1 MSYLD
6 PREAA
11 ENLQKRVLEGIRSQ
25 FPDGVIKGKVQSLHL
40 DSLSVKDDLDP
51 GDIRDQH
58 AHKLAGETW
67 SVPVYANLTLR
78 DNATGSV
85 VDSRKM
91 RIADIPKMT
100 NRYSYIV
107 ASRSGAKEYQVNN
120 QWQLKPGVYT
130 QRRKNGE
137 LETRFNIKNRKSF
150 DVVFDPASKVFHMEY
165 GKSSSKIPLYQLVQ
179 TLGVGDDVLEKAWGK
194 EVYEA
199 NKNAAKK
206 DAALSTFYKSTKK
219 MAAPDKETAA
229 AHFYDMMTASTLRP
243 DATELTLGK
252 PFEHVTGDALTRA
265 TQKLLRV
272 QGGEKEDDRESLIF
286 KDLRSVGDFAHER
299 ILEAG
304 RKGIQRKISAKIN
317 SAKNVRDVVQIG
329 MFNKPILET
338 FQKNAAAGPAAQI
351 NPVEMLAASFQTT
364 VMGPGGIQ
372 SDRQIKDEVKF
383 INASHLGFLDPINTP
398 EGASTGVT
406 LRLPFGLTKVDHT
419 VNGEARGEA
428 RIPLYNLKTQKID
441 LVSPGEASKVHI
453 VLPDQVRWENGKPK
467 PIADAVQM
475 TGAGGEDVRHG
486 KFSDAQYVIRYPSQL
501 FNMTSNLLPFLANT
515 SGGRASMASRHMEQ
529 AISLV
534 NRKPPLVQ
542 VGTGYGEDG
551 GETFERLMGGLTSH
565 TAPFAGQVTAVTK
578 DGVTV
583 RSGDGRTHEVQIYNN
598 FPVNEAKGVLDSTPV
613 VKVGDRVKKDQV
625 VADTNYS
632 KNGVLALGNNLRVA
646 YIPFKGYNFEDGVVI
661 SQSAADALA
670 SAHMHKPSVPI
681 DDATVLDKK
690 RFMLEHH
697 GLYSKG
703 QFDKLDDKG
712 IIRVG
717 QKVKPGDPLIAAMKP
732 YQLKDRTGMAAVRKM
747 MGATHTDKSLRWDSE
762 FEGDVVG
769 VHHSKEGV
777 TVHVRTVEPMQVGD
791 KLAGR
796 HGNKGICFDPQTQV
810 LTERGWSDFD
820 KLLPADRICTL
831 NPVTHHIEYQSPER
845 YIELDYTGP
854 MYRFEGRRLDL
865 MTTPNHKHFVRTAR
879 RAEYRLESAEEC
891 FGHQRV
897 HLRTGVWDGEELET
911 FTVPGRLRRE
921 GSRDHYEFCEPRTYD
936 ADDFLEFF
944 GYWVTEGSVNGS
956 HIDVAQRKEKNPE
969 TYEAIRQVLV
979 RLGYEPFCGAD
990 VLTISDP
997 RLSAW
1002 LGLFGTSLEKFIPSA
1017 FLFVS
1022 KRQLRILADAL
1033 FAGDG
1038 GVYYS
1043 ERSNHT
1049 RYELFTSSPRLA
1061 DDYQELA
1068 LKLGMSANI
1077 KPQDRKDKK
1086 NIEYVV
1092 RWSLKDEV
1100 YTTKDTRYAERSERW
1115 VDYSGKV
1122 YCVEVPNHVIY
1133 VRRNGIPVWSGNC
1146 TMILPDVEMPHT
1158 KDGKH
1163 IEVALNP
1170 SGVPGR
1176 MNVSQVL
1183 ETAAGKIA
1191 EKTGKPYIVQNFQP
1205 KFDALKKVTADL
1217 KAHGIEDEEEL
1228 FDPATKQSL
1237 GKALVGPQHLLKLV
1251 HQVEKKLSVRSGMNI
1266 PGTAQE
1272 GYDLNLQPVGGSGT
1286 GGPSIGGLDLYALLA
1301 HGAKANLREM
1311 QTYKSEGPDP
1321 QTDPKK
1327 AWPSDHTAIWASIQ
1341 SGGLLPPPK
1350 PTFAYQKF
1358 TDLLRAAGVNVDKN
1372 GHGIALSPMT
1382 DAQVVAMAPK
1392 ALPNAAERLNTKLDQ
1407 KGELKPKTG
1416 GLFDER
1422 LTGGHGGRQ
1431 WTRIELSEPVPNPFF
1446 EKAICSVAKLSK
1458 KDFEAVVGGERGVSP
1473 TGQLTDLKAG
1483 VTGGAGIK
1491 LLLDKVDVRKE
1502 LPLAQMALDAAKGQK
1517 IDPALKRV
1525 KFLRALSGLK
1535 LKPSEAYVL
1544 HNLPVL
1550 PPVMRPITPMPDGN
1564 LKPDDLNQLYSDF
1577 AKINDKLKDPVL
1589 KDNLTEEGKRNMRAQ
1604 FYDGVKALMGVGTPY
1619 ADAKE
1624 KGILHRISGSSP
1636 KHGYF
1641 QNVLLSRRQDLSM
1654 RSTIVP
1660 EPSLGLDEVGLPR
1673 TAALDLFRPFVAR
1686 KLKELGAVHNELEVA
1701 ALLMKP
1707 NAQVW
1712 KALDKVMEERP
1723 VLLKRDPVLHK
1734 YSIQAFKAR
1743 PVEGNAI
1750 KIHPLVTGGFNAD
1763 FDGDTMSAYVP
1774 ITREAVTEARKMF
1787 PSNNL
1792 FSDASGKSMYQPT
1805 LESALG
1811 LYKLSVVGKDTGKKF
1826 ADPAQVLS
1834 AAQKGHI
1841 EMTDQV
1847 HLPGGLTTP
1856 GRVLLASA
1864 VPAPL
1869 EKHMLHDMTYR
1880 LDNAGKKDGGTKGL
1894 DALLM
1899 RIAKEHTAS
1908 YDSAVN
1914 KLKDLGN
1921 GAAFGSVMVPRPTE
1935 VGHPFALGKMGGA
1948 HVATTDPSKSIFI
1961 PMPTHS
1967 LSLKDFVPDIASRE
1981 HVLVPVQEK
1990 VKKIYEDKKLTKT
2003 QKDSQAVALYQQ
2015 AATDMQAL
2023 HVKSQAEH
2031 PTNLFTMY
2039 KAGVKP
2045 GWDQYKQMVLAPM
2058 IYRDAY
2064 DRPIPNAVTK
2074 SYSEGLDMGSYWTQ
2088 MHGARRGAVMKV
2100 QEVEKPGA
2108 LSKLLM
2114 QSMLNVLVDD
2124 HDCGTKHGI
2133 ALSVNE
2139 ADIHDRYLQQ
2149 DFTHGKLHVP
2159 AGTLLTTD
2167 VVGKMRAADPHAEVV
2182 VRSPLKCEEE
2192 HGICQK
2198 CAGLTSGGQHYE
2210 LGTNVG
2216 VQAAHAVG
2224 ERAIQLTLKSFHC
2237 MHEHSLVLVRSA
2249 GRIFHTTLG
2258 QVFDRGSE
2266 GTIENGEERRLVGDL
2281 EVWDRGGW
2289 VAVRSARRHLQQ
2301 AGTAMVF
2308 TRSRAGYGVVS
2319 QDNHP
2324 HMLVENTARCSDCRT
2339 YPKRDN
2345 GGRQFYCRKCRV
2357 KFPPAALVHS
2367 DTYGMVEP
2375 QELRDKSHAA
2385 MLDTGPTPTCT
2396 TPPLVDGWL
2405 AGIFC
2410 AEGCIHTQQTAKG
2423 EYVVG
2428 IAVSQNANTET
2439 YVGIGDALRRE
2450 FGAELFGP
2458 HPKGYQVYGTERGKY
2473 LQKSFGRYSRN
2484 KGLPDGWSGIALP
2497 WLAAFV
2503 AGVFDGDGTLVRTPD
2518 SAWSVGRIDTTSF
2531 LLAQQVHWIL
2541 RLAGV
2546 QARIIRTPWRKISL
2560 HQPFAVTFVVTERVK
2575 EFLSA
2580 SMKLAQVPGKPLAQ
2594 AERFGEVVDYVR
2606 PIRFGS
2612 TPFVYDLETASG
2624 TLFVGGMWTHNT
2636 GGVGEQNGSKLLSAF
2651 AHFDNLLRLPKKL
2664 DNQAT
2669 LASSAGTVDRIQA
2682 TTTGADVFIGGKKH
2696 HIGKDAS
2703 GFALHENLPG
2713 ASIIEGYIPWA
2724 PPKVGMKVAA
2734 GQHLSDPN
2742 RTVVNP
2748 HHLFAATGSMDTVQN
2763 HLTNEIFKLYKNEG
2777 LKRRAIETVVK
2788 SMGSLTRIE
2797 DPGDHDTVL
2806 RGEFRPLPSVRKM
2819 NEDLLKAGQAPI
2831 EHIPVLKGIDIMP
2844 RDLHEDWMAKLQ
2856 HNHLRE
2862 TLQEAAAVHGVSL
2875 VHGHHPIPALAF
2887 GAEIGLTKKDSLVP
2901 GQGHLKTVADHLY

>member
-1 MSYLD
+1 MAYLD
-6 PREAA
+6 PREAS
-11 ENLQKRVLEGIRSQ
+11 ENLQKRVLDGIRSQ

-40 DSLSVKDDLDP
+40 DGLSVKDELDP

-58 AHKLAGETW
+58 RAKLEGRTW
-67 SVPVYANLTLR
+67 SVPVYADLTLR
-78 DNATGSV
+78 DNASGKV

-100 NRYSYIV
+100 NRYSYVV

-179 TLGVGDDVLEKAWGK
+179 TLGVGDDILEKAWGK

-206 DAALSTFYKSTKK
+206 DAALGTFYKSTKK
-219 MAAPDKETAA
+219 VAAPDKETAA

-317 SAKNVRDVVQIG
+317 SAKNVRDVIQIG

-406 LRLPFGLTKVDHT
+406 LRLPFGLTKVDRV

-428 RIPLYNLKTQKID
+428 RIPLYNLKTQKVD

-453 VLPDQVRWENGKPK
+453 VLPDQVRWESGKPK
-467 PIADAVQM
+467 PIADMVQM

-542 VGTGYGEDG
+542 VSTGGHEEG

-565 TAPFAGQVTAVTK
+565 TAPFAGKVTAVTK
-578 DGVTV
+578 GGVTIH
-583 RSGDGRTHEVQIYNN
+583 SDDGRTHEVQIYDN
-598 FPVNEAKGVLDSTPV
+598 FPVNEAKGVLDSTPI

-661 SQSAADALA
+661 SQSAADALS
-670 SAHMHKPSVPI
+670 SAHMHKPSVPV

-690 RFMLEHH
+690 KFMLEHH
-697 GLYSKG
+697 GLYSRA

-712 IIRVG
+712 VIRVG

-732 YQLKDRTGMAAVRKM
+732 YQLKDRTGMAAVRKI
-747 MGATHTDKSLRWDSE
+747 MGAAHTDKSLRWDSE

-769 VHHSKEGV
+769 VHHNKDGV

-791 KLAGR
+791 KMAGR
-796 HGNKGICFDPQTQV
+796 YGNKGIV
-810 LTERGWSDFD
+810 
-820 KLLPADRICTL
+820 
-831 NPVTHHIEYQSPER
+831 
-845 YIELDYTGP
+845 
-854 MYRFEGRRLDL
+854 
-865 MTTPNHKHFVRTAR
+865 
-879 RAEYRLESAEEC
+879 
-891 FGHQRV
+891 
-897 HLRTGVWDGEELET
+897 
-911 FTVPGRLRRE
+911 
-921 GSRDHYEFCEPRTYD
+921 
-936 ADDFLEFF
+936 
-944 GYWVTEGSVNGS
+944 
-956 HIDVAQRKEKNPE
+956 
-969 TYEAIRQVLV
+969 
-979 RLGYEPFCGAD
+979 
-990 VLTISDP
+990 
-997 RLSAW
+997 
-1002 LGLFGTSLEKFIPSA
+1002 
-1017 FLFVS
+1017 
-1022 KRQLRILADAL
+1022 
-1033 FAGDG
+1033 
-1038 GVYYS
+1038 
-1043 ERSNHT
+1043 
-1049 RYELFTSSPRLA
+1049 
-1061 DDYQELA
+1061 
-1068 LKLGMSANI
+1068 
-1077 KPQDRKDKK
+1077 
-1086 NIEYVV
+1086 
-1092 RWSLKDEV
+1092 
-1100 YTTKDTRYAERSERW
+1100 
-1115 VDYSGKV
+1115 
-1122 YCVEVPNHVIY
+1122 
-1133 VRRNGIPVWSGNC
+1133 

-1163 IEVALNP
+1163 IQVALNP

-1176 MNVSQVL
+1176 MNVGQVL

-1327 AWPSDHTAIWASIQ
+1327 AWPSDHNAIWASIQ

-1372 GHGIALSPMT
+1372 GHGVSLSPMT
-1382 DAQVVAMAPK
+1382 DAQVIAMAPK
-1392 ALPNAAERLNTKLDQ
+1392 ALPNASERLNTKLDQ

-1422 LTGGHGGRQ
+1422 LTGGHGGRH

-1446 EKAICSVAKLSK
+1446 EKAICSVAQLSK

-1491 LLLDKVDVRKE
+1491 LLLDKIDVRKE
-1502 LPLAQMALDAAKGQK
+1502 LPIAQMALDAAKGQK
-1517 IDPALKRV
+1517 IDTALKRV

-1577 AKINDKLKDPVL
+1577 ARINDKLKDPVL
-1589 KDNLTEEGKRNMRAQ
+1589 KNNLTEEGKSAMRAE

-1686 KLKELGAVHNELEVA
+1686 KLREMGAVHNELEVP

-1774 ITREAVTEARKMF
+1774 ITREAVAEARKMF
-1787 PSNNL
+1787 PSNNI

-1864 VPAPL
+1864 VPPPL

-1935 VGHPFALGKMGGA
+1935 VGHPFAFGKVGGT
-1948 HVATTDPSKSIFI
+1948 HVATTDASKSIFI

-1967 LSLKDFVPDIASRE
+1967 LSLKDFVPDVASRE
-1981 HVLVPVQEK
+1981 HVLAPVQEK

-2224 ERAIQLTLKSFHC
+2224 ERAIQLTLKSFH
-2237 MHEHSLVLVRSA
+2237 
-2249 GRIFHTTLG
+2249 
-2258 QVFDRGSE
+2258 
-2266 GTIENGEERRLVGDL
+2266 
-2281 EVWDRGGW
+2281 
-2289 VAVRSARRHLQQ
+2289 
-2301 AGTAMVF
+2301 
-2308 TRSRAGYGVVS
+2308 
-2319 QDNHP
+2319 
-2324 HMLVENTARCSDCRT
+2324 
-2339 YPKRDN
+2339 
-2345 GGRQFYCRKCRV
+2345 
-2357 KFPPAALVHS
+2357 
-2367 DTYGMVEP
+2367 
-2375 QELRDKSHAA
+2375 
-2385 MLDTGPTPTCT
+2385 
-2396 TPPLVDGWL
+2396 
-2405 AGIFC
+2405 
-2410 AEGCIHTQQTAKG
+2410 
-2423 EYVVG
+2423 
-2428 IAVSQNANTET
+2428 
-2439 YVGIGDALRRE
+2439 
-2450 FGAELFGP
+2450 
-2458 HPKGYQVYGTERGKY
+2458 
-2473 LQKSFGRYSRN
+2473 
-2484 KGLPDGWSGIALP
+2484 
-2497 WLAAFV
+2497 
-2503 AGVFDGDGTLVRTPD
+2503 
-2518 SAWSVGRIDTTSF
+2518 
-2531 LLAQQVHWIL
+2531 
-2541 RLAGV
+2541 
-2546 QARIIRTPWRKISL
+2546 
-2560 HQPFAVTFVVTERVK
+2560 
-2575 EFLSA
+2575 
-2580 SMKLAQVPGKPLAQ
+2580 
-2594 AERFGEVVDYVR
+2594 
-2606 PIRFGS
+2606 
-2612 TPFVYDLETASG
+2612 
-2624 TLFVGGMWTHNT
+2624 T

-2669 LASSAGTVDRIQA
+2669 LASTSGTVDRVQA
-2682 TTTGADVFIGGKKH
+2682 TTTGVDVFVGGKKH
-2696 HIGKDAS
+2696 HVGKDAS

-2713 ASIIEGYIPWA
+2713 ASVIEGYIPWS

-2748 HHLFAATGSMDTVQN
+2748 HHLFAATGSMDAVQN

-2806 RGEFRPLPSVRKM
+2806 RGEFRPLPSIRKM

-2831 EHIPVLKGIDIMP
+2831 EHVPVLKGIDIMP

-2862 TLQEAAAVHGVSL
+2862 TLQEAAAAHGVSL
-2875 VHGHHPIPALAF
+2875 VHGRHPIPSLAF
-2887 GAEIGLTKKDSLVP
+2887 GAEVGLTKKDSLVP
-2901 GQGHLKTVADHLY
+2901 GQGHLKNIPDHFY